1 MKQILGEQRNRRER
15 EENTIENDNRDSN
28 MSVDP
33 TELANNDENT
43 ESIVAKLKRKYA
55 EQGSKPKKARL

>member
-15 EENTIENDNRDSN
+15 EEKSADIENRDAN
-28 MSVDP
+28 MTVEP
-33 TELANNDENT
+33 TEVANNDENT
-43 ESIVAKLKRKYA
+43 ESLVAKLKRKYA